1 MNSKAVDLNLLS
13 SFHPRESF
21 ATRTALEQGFKFI
34 ILAVVWLSLIFLAA
48 AGAGVAF
55 AWKAPF
61 VFNELLPMWFPA
73 VDKQIFADL
82 ADIHAYLAP
91 TVVVA
96 TIIPVNALFMVL
108 CERKFLSLLTMRI
121 GPDKVGPNGGL
132 QTLADA
138 FKLLFK
144 EDTMPKGADPI
155 LFTLAPALFFAPS
168 MIVFLPLLAVASNR
182 LGAFVYTDLDI
193 SLIFILG
200 FVSLGTMSLVMAGWA
215 SNNKYSLMGGLR
227 AAAQAVSYEIPLVLT
242 MIAIIMLSGSVN
254 LVKISDS
261 QAGGI
266 LNWNLFG
273 HGKLPWLLNLTAS
286 SGGIFFEGFVTLV
299 FIVLC
304 ALLFIIFV
312 TAATAEVNRI
322 PFDIP
327 EAESELVSGFNT
339 EFSGMKFALF
349 FLAEYTNLFI
359 SSGLAAILFLGGSHL
374 PISAA
379 SEQALY
385 NLLSNVSFELPVVGS
400 FYGMFEHLNLTWVLA
415 SITLLVKIYIMFLVA
430 IWIRA
435 TLPRLRQDQLMEF
448 GWKYLIPLSL
458 GIIFILAL
466 VLEYIKL

>member
-1 MNSKAVDLNLLS
+1 MNIKAVDLNLLTT
-13 SFHPRESF
+13 FHPREKF
-21 ATRTALEQGFKFI
+21 AGKTALAQAIKFLL
-34 ILAVVWLSLIFLAA
+34 LAITWLSIIFLAA
-48 AGAGVAF
+48 AGAGIAF

-61 VFNELLPMWFPA
+61 VFNELLPMLLPGI
-73 VDKQIFADL
+73 DKSIFSTL
-82 ADIHAYLAP
+82 ADIHSYLAP

-108 CERKFLSLLTMRI
+108 CERKFLSLLTMRV

-144 EDTMPKGADPI
+144 EDTMPKGADPV

-168 MIVFLPLLAVASNR
+168 MVVFLPLLAVASNC

-227 AAAQAVSYEIPLVLT
+227 AAAQAVSYEIPLVLS

-254 LVKISDS
+254 LVEISDS

-266 LNWNLFG
+266 LNWNLLG
-273 HGKLPWLLNLTAS
+273 HGKLPWLINLTAS
-286 SGGIFFEGFVTLV
+286 SGGSFFEGFVTLI
-299 FIVLC
+299 FIGLC
-304 ALLFIIFV
+304 LTLFIIFV
-312 TAATAEVNRI
+312 TASTAEVNRI

-359 SSGLAAILFLGGSHL
+359 ASAVASILFLGGSHL
-374 PISAA
+374 PIDAVT
-379 SEQALY
+379 EQNLF
-385 NLLSNVSFELPVVGS
+385 NLLSNISFELPLIGN
-400 FYGMFEHLNLTWVLA
+400 FFGMFEGLNFTWVIS
-415 SITLLVKIYIMFLVA
+415 SITLLVKIYIMFLIA

-448 GWKYLIPLSL
+448 GWKYLIPITL
-458 GIIFILAL
+458 GIIFLMAII
-466 VLEYIKL
+466 LEYIKL

>member
-286 SGGIFFEGFVTLV
+286 SGGNFFEGFVTLV

>member
-286 SGGIFFEGFVTLV
+286 SGGNFFEGFVTLV

-327 EAESELVSGFNT
+327 EAESELVAGFNT
-339 EFSGMKFALF
+339 EFCGMKFALF

>member
-82 ADIHAYLAP
+82 ADIDAYLAP

-286 SGGIFFEGFVTLV
+286 SGGNFFEGFVTLV

>member
-13 SFHPRESF
+13 SFPPRESF
-21 ATRTALEQGFKFI
+21 ATRTALQQGVKFI

-286 SGGIFFEGFVTLV
+286 SGGNFFEGFVTLV